1 MAAGVD
7 GGLHRREEDA
17 DEKKSHTVCGGV
29 LFLHCKNRSDSV
41 RLVPFFLMIV
51 GVWSGW
57 AQGLS
62 LKKWFKRTEPR
73 IIPGA
78 ERFDRYV
85 PRIEW
90 KNVAVVTNH
99 SALVGENY
107 QHHLVDTLL
116 AMGVPIKK
124 IFSPEHGFRGQ
135 APAGWAV
142 RNSVD
147 KKTGLPVISLYGKKK
162 APSREDLAGIN
173 VVLFD
178 IQDVGVRCF
187 TYISTLYY
195 VMEACART
203 GKKLIVL
210 DRPNPNIHYVDG
222 PTLDTNGYRSFVGMF
237 PIPLV
242 YGMTIGELAQMIN
255 GEYWLPDSLQCRLEV
270 IPVANYSRTRRY
282 RLPVPPSP
290 NLRSMAAVY
299 LYPTLVF
306 FEPTEISV
314 GRGTSVPFE
323 IFGRPGFPF
332 KDTVFVPQ
340 SLSWAPR
347 PKYLYDT
354 CNGVI
359 ARRFADKIREEGGIY
374 IEWLVTAY
382 QHSDRPDRFFE
393 VPSFFDKLAGTGDL
407 RKQIM
412 TLQSPAAIRAS
423 WKEGIEAFK
432 KQREKYLI
440 YP

>member
-1 MAAGVD
+1 MRAFSLILWVVMGW
-7 GGLHRREEDA
+7 
-17 DEKKSHTVCGGV
+17 TT
-29 LFLHCKNRSDSV
+29 
-41 RLVPFFLMIV
+41 
-51 GVWSGW
+51 W
-57 AQGLS
+57 AQGSLLS
-62 LKKWFKRTEPR
+62 KIFGGKQLR

-78 ERFDRYV
+78 ERFDLYI
-85 PRIEW
+85 PQIEW
-90 KNVAVVTNH
+90 QNVAIVTNH
-99 SALVGENY
+99 SALVGEHY
-107 QHHLVDTLL
+107 DHHLVDTLL
-116 AMGVPIKK
+116 AMGVPIRK

-147 KKTGLPVISLYGKKK
+147 EKTGLPVISLYGRKK
-162 APSREDLAGIN
+162 APSRQDLEGIN

-195 VMEACART
+195 VMEACARS

-237 PIPLV
+237 PIPMV

-255 GEYWLPDSLQCRLEV
+255 GEYWLPDSLQSRLEV
-270 IPVANYSRTRRY
+270 IPIANYSRTHRY
-282 RLPVPPSP
+282 VVPVPPSP
-290 NLRSMAAVY
+290 NLRTMAAIY
-299 LYPTLVF
+299 LYPSLVF

-314 GRGTSVPFE
+314 GRGTMVPFE
-323 IFGRPGFPF
+323 IFGRPGFPI

-340 SLSWAPR
+340 SMSWAPR

-354 CNGVI
+354 CQGVI
-359 ARRFADKIREEGGIY
+359 ARRFAQDIAEKGGIH
-374 IEWLVTAY
+374 IEWLISAY
-382 QHSDRPDRFFE
+382 QYSDHPNRFFE
-393 VPSFFDKLAGTGDL
+393 VPDFFDKLAGTGDL
-407 RKQIM
+407 RKQIRA
-412 TLQSPAAIRAS
+412 LQSPEAIRAS
-423 WKEGIEAFK
+423 WKQGIELFK
-432 KQREKYLI
+432 KRREKYLI